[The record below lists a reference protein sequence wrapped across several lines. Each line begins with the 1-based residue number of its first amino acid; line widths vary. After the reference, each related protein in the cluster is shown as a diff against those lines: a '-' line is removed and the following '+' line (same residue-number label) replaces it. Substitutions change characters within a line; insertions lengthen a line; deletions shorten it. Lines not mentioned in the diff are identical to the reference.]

1 MGRYHGK
8 FKISKGS
15 IMRSRVR
22 AQSYIRGLLG
32 FKIQLK
38 GRFSRKQIAAKSI
51 KDYGKMPLNTLNAHI
66 DYAFRTVAIKNS
78 AIGVKVW
85 LYRGNYTLTD
95 LYTTRTC

>member
-1 MGRYHGK
+1 
-8 FKISKGS
+8 
-15 IMRSRVR
+15 
-22 AQSYIRGLLG
+22 
-32 FKIQLK
+32 
-38 GRFSRKQIAAKSI
+38 
-51 KDYGKMPLNTLNAHI
+51 MPLNTLNAHI